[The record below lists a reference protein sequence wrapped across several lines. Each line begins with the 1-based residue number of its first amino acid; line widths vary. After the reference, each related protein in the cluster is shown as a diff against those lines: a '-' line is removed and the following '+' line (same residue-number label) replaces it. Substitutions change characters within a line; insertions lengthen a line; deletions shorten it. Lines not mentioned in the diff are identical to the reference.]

1 MVITCSRRERTG
13 ADDADVGQAFC
24 IEIGNGMVHP
34 SADTSEDDY
43 VLRAN
48 GRCRM
53 MRMIYFALLSFPKK
67 SLSFFTS
74 LAVSIARA
82 NTDLKIF

>member
-1 MVITCSRRERTG
+1 MMWISGCLRAVKLGSR
-13 ADDADVGQAFC
+13 V
-24 IEIGNGMVHP
+24 VHP
-34 SADTSEDDY
+34 STDTNEDDY

-48 GRCRM
+48 GRCRMMRMMRM